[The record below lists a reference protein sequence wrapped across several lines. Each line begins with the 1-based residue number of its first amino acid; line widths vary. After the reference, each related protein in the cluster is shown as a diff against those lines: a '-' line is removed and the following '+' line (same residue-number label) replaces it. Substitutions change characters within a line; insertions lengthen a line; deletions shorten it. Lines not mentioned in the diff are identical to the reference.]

1 MKDLPDKLYY
11 RTNELANAF
20 DVNASLIRFWE
31 KEFSFILKPKKNA
44 KGERLYTSKDVQ
56 TFKLI
61 YQLVKENGYTLE
73 GAKKKIRSGRQK
85 INKNMSVIDRLEK
98 VKKELKEI
106 RDNL

>member
-44 KGERLYTSKDVQ
+44 KGERLYTSKDVN